1 MADKTYRWYDVD
13 LGLKDSIGDES
24 RYSQEVHVTGGVVT
38 VSSGSVVVTSI
49 QDGGN
54 SLTVDQS
61 THDNLNANANIQVG
75 DADVSG
81 TNPVPVYQQ
90 AAPVVTSSSGSGAI
104 SASYAPAAPFWL
116 DAITLHLS
124 AAPTTSQDFTITLN
138 ANDGAAYDTLLYGLD
153 LSLSSVTDLVYTPDD
168 GPLLCEAGD
177 SIDVAWLNG
186 DGRTFG
192 LRIVARLA

>member
-1 MADKTYRWYDVD
+1 MQYPP
-13 LGLKDSIGDES
+13 G
-24 RYSQEVHVTGGVVT
+24 
-38 VSSGSVVVTSI
+38 
-49 QDGGN
+49 
-54 SLTVDQS
+54 
-61 THDNLNANANIQVG
+61 
-75 DADVSG
+75 
-81 TNPVPVYQQ
+81 Q
-90 AAPVVTSSSGSGAI
+90 AAKASSQPVTLASDQLVDISGASPVVTNATGALAI
-104 SASYAPAAPFWL
+104 ATSYAPSAAFWL

-138 ANDGAAYDTLLYGLD
+138 ASDGAAYDTLLYGLD